1 MTDETPKPTDAPG
14 PPAEAQPQPATVS
27 LEKPADAASRL
38 SALEAEVQAEL
49 KANPAARWTPPP
61 EPAPAIPPGPL
72 PLIPGESAKYKLP
85 DMHPEGRKFV
95 GLAVLAVMIAGFVL
109 DQQWLAWILVGLTIW
124 VAAFFR
130 DPVRVTPLGEGL
142 IVSPADGLISLIKQV
157 EPPRQLLGEGGLEN
171 APVMR
176 ITVFMNVFDVHVNR
190 APIPG
195 RITRIV
201 YVPGKFLNADLD
213 KASEENE
220 RQYFV
225 MEDASGQRVAF
236 TQIAGL
242 VARRIVKWVDVGTML
257 KVGERFGL
265 IRFGSR
271 VDVFLPAGYVPA
283 VSVGQRAIAG
293 ETILAVKGT
302 PPMSGA
308 LAQ

>member
-1 MTDETPKPTDAPG
+1 MTDEHDKTGGD
-14 PPAEAQPQPATVS
+14 PPAPASAPAPAEPQPAEPVI
-27 LEKPADAASRL
+27 LAQPE
-38 SALEAEVQAEL
+38 
-49 KANPAARWTPPP
+49 PPP
-61 EPAPAIPPGPL
+61 APLPPAGPL
-72 PLIPGESAKYKLP
+72 PLVPGESAKYRLP

-95 GLAVLAVMIAGFVL
+95 GLALVAVLVSGL
-109 DQQWLAWILVGLTIW
+109 WLQWTALSFLLLGLTIW
-124 VAAFFR
+124 IAAFFR

-142 IVSPADGLISLIKQV
+142 IVSPADGLISLITNV
-157 EPPRQLLGEGGLEN
+157 EVPRQLLGEGGLE
-171 APVMR
+171 PGQMTR
-176 ITVFMNVFDVHVNR
+176 ISVFMNVFDVHVNR

-195 RITRIV
+195 RMTRIV

-225 MEDASGQRVAF
+225 MEDAAGVRVGF

-242 VARRIVKWVDVGTML
+242 VARRIMKWVDVGQTL

-283 VSVGQRAIAG
+283 VAVGQRAVAG
-293 ETILAVKGT
+293 ETILAVRGT
-302 PPMSGA
+302 PALTGA
-308 LAQ
+308 SAQ